1 MTRRKKN
8 NTGRQILLRFAFLLY
23 AAAMIWLLFGQRWGT
38 QNHLEKTAAAINLTP
53 FATIKLYWW
62 ILQNGQ
68 SRDLL
73 IHAFVNLAGNVVMFI
88 PLGFYV
94 PYLMK
99 GMRNFF
105 KAMFLLV
112 VLILTVETV
121 QYFTYLGSCDIDDVI
136 LNVAGVLMGYL
147 IWVCGRKKK
156 HK

>member
-1 MTRRKKN
+1 MRRRNTR
-8 NTGRQILLRFAFLLY
+8 GRQILLRLAFLIY

-38 QNHLEKTAAAINLTP
+38 ENHLEKATAAINLTP

-62 ILQNGQ
+62 ILQN
-68 SRDLL
+68 SANKSLL
-73 IHAFVNLAGNVVMFI
+73 AHAFVNLAGNVFLFV

-105 KAMFLLV
+105 KSMFLMI
-112 VLILTVETV
+112 VLILTVEAV
-121 QYFTYLGSCDIDDVI
+121 QYFTYLGSCDIDDLI
-136 LNVAGVLMGYL
+136 LNVAGVTVGY
-147 IWVCGRKKK
+147 IIFSCSQRKK